1 MLSPSRMRSF
11 QNLSKSPIIGF
22 VRSSPAVDDLRRL
35 KDSLGPLP
43 EPVVRPSLVVV
54 SGLPGTGKSY
64 FCRRLA
70 ERTPV
75 AILESDALR
84 KVIFCS
90 PSYSS
95 EESAHLFQTI
105 YRLAADLLAKGIT
118 LAVDAT
124 NLEEYHRER
133 LYHIADHTAAR
144 LIVVQ
149 IWAPPE
155 VVHRRLLRRAGGK
168 DPSDSSDA
176 DWQVYQRMRPNAE
189 GIRRNHFK
197 VDTSRDIAPA
207 VEKIAAIIERKTS
220 AAERSG

>member
-1 MLSPSRMRSF
+1 MRSF

-22 VRSSPAVDDLRRL
+22 VRSSQTVDDLGRL
-35 KDSLGPLP
+35 RHSLGPLP

-75 AILESDALR
+75 VILESDALR
-84 KVIFCS
+84 KVIFHS
-90 PSYSS
+90 PSYSG
-95 EESAHLFQTI
+95 EESAHLFQAI
-105 YRLAADLLAKGIT
+105 DRLAADLLAKGIT
-118 LAVDAT
+118 PVVDAT

-133 LYHIADHTAAR
+133 LYHVAEQRGAR

-155 VVHRRLLRRAGGK
+155 VVHQRLLRRAGRK

-189 GIRRNHFK
+189 TIRRNHFK

-207 VEKIAAIIERKTS
+207 VEKIAAIIDR
-220 AAERSG
+220 

>member
-1 MLSPSRMRSF
+1 MRSF

-22 VRSSPAVDDLRRL
+22 VRSSQTVDDLRRL
-35 KDSLGPLP
+35 RHSLGPLP

-75 AILESDALR
+75 VILESDALR
-84 KVIFCS
+84 KVIFHS
-90 PSYSS
+90 PSYSGD
-95 EESAHLFQTI
+95 ESADLFEAI
-105 YRLAADLLAKGIT
+105 NRLAADLLAKGIT
-118 LAVDAT
+118 PVVDAT

-133 LYHIADHTAAR
+133 LYHVAEQRGAR

-155 VVHRRLLRRAGGK
+155 VVHQRLLRRAGRK

-176 DWQVYQRMRPNAE
+176 DWQVYQRMRSNAE
-189 GIRRNHFK
+189 IIRRNHFK

-207 VEKIAAIIERKTS
+207 VEKIAAIIDR
-220 AAERSG
+220 

>member
-1 MLSPSRMRSF
+1 MRSF

-22 VRSSPAVDDLRRL
+22 VRSSQTVGDLRRL
-35 KDSLGPLP
+35 RHSLGPLP
-43 EPVVRPSLVVV
+43 EPVVRTSLVVV

-75 AILESDALR
+75 VILESDALR
-84 KVIFCS
+84 KVIFHC
-90 PSYSS
+90 PSYSGD
-95 EESAHLFQTI
+95 ESADLFRAI
-105 YRLAADLLAKGIT
+105 NRLAADLLAKGIT
-118 LAVDAT
+118 PVVDAT

-133 LYHIADHTAAR
+133 LYHVAEQAGSR

-155 VVHRRLLRRAGGK
+155 VVHQRLLRRAGGK

-176 DWQVYQRMRPNAE
+176 DWQVYQRMRPHAE
-189 GIRRNHFK
+189 NIRRNHFR
-197 VDTSRDIAPA
+197 VDTSRDIAPV
-207 VEKIAAIIERKTS
+207 VEKIAAIIDR
-220 AAERSG
+220 

>member
-1 MLSPSRMRSF
+1 M
-11 QNLSKSPIIGF
+11 
-22 VRSSPAVDDLRRL
+22 
-35 KDSLGPLP
+35 P
-43 EPVVRPSLVVV
+43 EPVVSPSLVVV

-84 KVIFCS
+84 KVIFHS
-90 PSYSS
+90 PRYSG
-95 EESAHLFQTI
+95 EESAHLFQAI
-105 YRLAADLLAKGIT
+105 NRLAADLLAKGIT

-133 LYHIADHTAAR
+133 FYHIADQTAAR

-155 VVHRRLLRRAGGK
+155 VVHRRLLRRGGGN

-197 VDTSRDIAPA
+197 VNTSRDIEPA

-220 AAERSG
+220 AAERSS